1 MDIHC
6 AKCHEPWD
14 SYGVHASKR
23 NEGDMSPQEAARF
36 LAGEGCPSCE
46 FGTKC
51 TECAGTGFE
60 PDSLSHC
67 PHCRGQ
73 FYTFVRL
80 VQRDGGLWNRNPL
93 YFDLLKRKLVV
104 GQPIP
109 DDFEIHEG
117 YLPNVTVWTPA
128 KRAIGH
134 LLKIDCGAECRDG
147 WYISVK
153 TRCPVCTPT
162 VRCPVCKGTGKFQ
175 TLPDDKTKLF
185 QAASELL
192 GSDTDGLV
200 ATLEDFS

>member
-1 MDIHC
+1 VPPAISGRAPARRSSIAPPEHVLDFQRFSFYPNKSMDIHC

-36 LAGEGCPSCE
+36 LAGEGCPHCE
-46 FGTKC
+46 FGTKY

-80 VQRDGGLWNRNPL
+80 VKPGLSGHSFGATAGGGLWNRNPL
-93 YFDLLKRKLVV
+93 NFDLLKRKLVV

-117 YLPNVTVWTPA
+117 YIPNVAVWTPA
-128 KRAIGH
+128 NRAAGH
-134 LLKIDCGAECRDG
+134 LLKIDGAVECRDG
-147 WYISVK
+147 WVHI
-153 TRCPVCTPT
+153 R
-162 VRCPVCKGTGKFQ
+162 
-175 TLPDDKTKLF
+175 
-185 QAASELL
+185 
-192 GSDTDGLV
+192 
-200 ATLEDFS
+200 

>member
-1 MDIHC
+1 
-6 AKCHEPWD
+6 
-14 SYGVHASKR
+14 
-23 NEGDMSPQEAARF
+23 MSPQEAARF
-36 LAGEGCPSCE
+36 LAGEGCPHCE

-73 FYTFVRL
+73 FYAFVRL
-80 VQRDGGLWNRNPL
+80 VQPDGGLWNRNPL

-117 YLPNVTVWTPA
+117 YIPNVAVWTPA
-128 KRAIGH
+128 NRATGH
-134 LLKIDCGAECRDG
+134 LLKIDGGAECREG

-162 VRCPVCKGTGKFQ
+162 VQCPECKGTGKFQ
-175 TLPDDKTKLF
+175 PLCDPLAHSDGRGRRNAGEGGDKTELF
-185 QAASELL
+185 QAASQLL
-192 GSDTDGLV
+192 ASDTDGLI

>member
-1 MDIHC
+1 MRR
-6 AKCHEPWD
+6 K
-14 SYGVHASKR
+14 AS
-23 NEGDMSPQEAARF
+23 
-36 LAGEGCPSCE
+36 GEGCPHCE

-51 TECAGTGFE
+51 AECAGTGFE

-80 VQRDGGLWNRNPL
+80 VQPGLPGHSFGATAGGGLWNRNPL

-104 GQPIP
+104 RRPIP

-117 YLPNVTVWTPA
+117 YIPNVAVWTHA
-128 KRAIGH
+128 NRASGH
-134 LLKIDCGAECRDG
+134 LLKIDGGAECRDG

-162 VRCPVCKGTGKFQ
+162 NPCPVCKGTGKFQ
-175 TLPDDKTKLF
+175 PLADDKTELF
-185 QAASELL
+185 QAVSQLL
-192 GSDTDGLV
+192 GDDTDGLA
-200 ATLEDFS
+200 ATLEDLS